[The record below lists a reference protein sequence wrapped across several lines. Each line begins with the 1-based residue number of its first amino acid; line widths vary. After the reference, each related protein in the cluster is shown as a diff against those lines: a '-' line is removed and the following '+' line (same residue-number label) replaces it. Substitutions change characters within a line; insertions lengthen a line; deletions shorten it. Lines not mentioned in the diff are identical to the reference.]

1 MTPAAF
7 VAAWVLVTSSYYG
20 GVQYSPPTTEQAC
33 RAARDFVRN
42 SAGSIGRSAE
52 CFAMPVLPSTQR

>member
-7 VAAWVLVTSSYYG
+7 VTAWVLVTTSVYG

-33 RAARDFVRN
+33 KDAREFVR
-42 SAGSIGRSAE
+42 SSWGSVGRSAE
-52 CFAMPVLPSTQR
+52 CFAMPVVPSTQR